1 LHARFDRATRYE
13 ARLANLMR
21 VWRFILLACVSGGVV
36 AFISSFVSR
45 AAEDATEQKWNA
57 PASEAAKENPIA
69 SIQSSIAAGQKI
81 YTKRCAGCHG
91 TPGRGDGPDAVDL
104 GIHPAKL
111 FEVTGSESDGALFGR
126 SRREKSRCRRSA
138 VAGFPRRIVGT
149 SSITSVLSRKASD
162 DVTCC
167 FSQNRTRLAVVVS
180 VSLSHRLSGPQK

>member
-1 LHARFDRATRYE
+1 
-13 ARLANLMR
+13 MR
-21 VWRFILLACVSGGVV
+21 VWRFILLASVSGGVV

-91 TPGRGDGPDAVDL
+91 TPGRGDGPHAVDL

-111 FEVTGSESDGALFGR
+111 SEVTGSESDGAFWKIATGKKPMPAFGG
-126 SRREKSRCRRSA
+126 RR
-138 VAGFPRRIVGT
+138 
-149 SSITSVLSRKASD
+149 LSETDRWN
-162 DVTCC
+162 VI
-167 FSQNRTRLAVVVS
+167 NYIR
-180 VSLSHRLSGPQK
+180 SLSKG